1 MEEVMKP
8 KPDLL
13 DVVELREASGDW
25 PAGTVGA
32 VVELFP
38 TEALVEIVDEHGR
51 TAELLTVPYEALRIR
66 VSSEPARRR
75 AAR

>member
-1 MEEVMKP
+1 MGEAMNA

-13 DVVELREASGDW
+13 DVVELREPRGDQ
-25 PAGTVGA
+25 PAGAIGA

-38 TEALVEIVDEHGR
+38 TEALVEIADEHGR

-66 VSSEPARRR
+66 ESQPAARR
-75 AAR
+75 AAG

>member
-13 DVVELREASGDW
+13 D
-25 PAGTVGA
+25 

-51 TAELLTVPYEALRIR
+51 TAELLTVPYEALRVR
-66 VSSEPARRR
+66 ASEPARRR
-75 AAR
+75 AAG